1 MSGPYPVLA
10 NGLATDQGVY
20 DVTTA
25 PRLMVGTRG
34 ALDDGRVFYYT
45 WNHSATALT
54 RGELLVTATVTPN
67 HHDQTVNAAGDF
79 ALGAINVVF
88 NPGATAIV
96 AQEYVGGY
104 AFLSDGT
111 GEGTIYRIKDHDVN
125 AGSTQSNAVLYDA
138 VVTAAAGATTASLVR
153 NPFMLP
159 QQSNT
164 TVSEVMVGVPL
175 VTITAATTA
184 ATGSALTVDPYYG
197 WVQTW
202 GPCPV
207 LCDEAVTAEG
217 EAITIGT
224 SAAGR
229 VEEDDTATTVSQEPI
244 VGYNLTPLVDD
255 EYQLVDLR
263 IRP

>member
-1 MSGPYPVLA
+1 M
-10 NGLATDQGVY
+10 
-20 DVTTA
+20 
-25 PRLMVGTRG
+25 
-34 ALDDGRVFYYT
+34 LDDGRVFYYT
-45 WNHSATALT
+45 YNHSATALT

-67 HHDQTVNAAGDF
+67 HHDQTVNAAADF
-79 ALGAINVVF
+79 SLGATNVVF
-88 NPGATAIV
+88 NPAGTAIV
-96 AQEYVGGY
+96 AQEYEGGY
-104 AFLSDGT
+104 VFISDGT
-111 GEGTIYRIKDHDVN
+111 GEGTIYRIKQHDVN
-125 AGSTQSNAVLYDA
+125 AGSTQSNAKLYDS
-138 VVTAAAGATTASLVR
+138 VVTGTGSSATMSLVR
-153 NPFMLP
+153 NPFMLA

-207 LCDEAVTAEG
+207 LFDEAVTAEG
-217 EAITIGT
+217 EAIVPGT
-224 SAAGR
+224 GAAGR

-244 VGYNLTPLVDD
+244 VGYNLTPGVDD